1 MLKTII
7 FSIIIAWVFSCVQV
21 FAAEIQ
27 GTSTYYITDI
37 NTKNLAIGFARESA
51 KRDALEQSGVFVT
64 SISESKNGLLQT
76 DVIKSLALGFV
87 ILKTGSEI
95 TSYTE
100 PDTKGEIVLKYS
112 AVFEIDANEVQEN
125 IKKYLE
131 DTAEKES
138 LTQKIIVQQ
147 NLCEELSNK
156 YSELQKKYKA
166 GLVGEEKRKYDLEI
180 QNIQRG
186 LNAVNFAL
194 QASEY
199 KRKGDLVNAGIFND
213 LALAAVPE
221 EDLVKMDQIPWL
233 KVFILNVACQRADIY
248 RELGNFKLSEFIL
261 KGVLNI
267 DPRFASAYLD
277 LSYLYDCRN
286 LEAEAVNAATKAI
299 EIQPDDLSY
308 FARANINFKYGKWKE
323 AIEDYKQIRNRAFN
337 PASGIGF
344 CYLCLKQYKEA
355 IDYFNEAIKIDPKDY
370 TIYRG
375 LGRTYAE
382 IQDFEKAL
390 FFLTKA
396 ISLRNDDYFIY
407 ADRSAIRLQLGQYG
421 EAYTDAT
428 FALKGDPNNE
438 LAKKVQAV
446 AKSKIKM

>member
-64 SISESKNGLLQT
+64 SISESHNGLLQT

-87 ILKTGSEI
+87 KLKTGSEI
-95 TSYTE
+95 ISYTE
-100 PDTKGEIVLKYS
+100 PDTKGEIVLNYS

-131 DTAEKES
+131 DTVEKDS

-156 YSELQKKYKA
+156 YRELQKKYKA
-166 GLVGEEKRKYDLEI
+166 GLMGEEKRKYELEL

-186 LNAVNFAL
+186 LKAVNFAT
-194 QASEY
+194 QALTY
-199 KRKGDLVNAGIFND
+199 KRNSDFVNAGIFYD
-213 LALAAVPE
+213 LAIATVPE

-233 KVFILNVACQRADIY
+233 KEFILNVACERADIY
-248 RELGNFKLSEFIL
+248 RELGNFKLSEVIL

-267 DPRFASAYLD
+267 DSRFILAYRD
-277 LSYLYDCRN
+277 LSYLYMCRN
-286 LEAEAVNAATKAI
+286 LELDAVNVATKAI
-299 EIQPDDLSY
+299 EIQPDNLSF
-308 FARANINFKYGKWKE
+308 FARAQIFFKFGKWKE
-323 AIEDYKQIRNRAFN
+323 ALEDYRQVRNPF
-337 PASGIGF
+337 PIPYSGMG
-344 CYLCLKQYKEA
+344 LCCLFLKQYEDA
-355 IDYFNEAIKIDPKDY
+355 IGYFNKAIEVDANNYIGY
-370 TIYRG
+370 QG

-382 IQDFEKAL
+382 MKDFEKAIVY
-390 FFLTKA
+390 FTKV
-396 ISLRNDDYFIY
+396 ISLNNGAFHAY
-407 ADRSAIRLQLGQYG
+407 AERGVCRLQLGQYF
-421 EAYTDAT
+421 EAYADSVL
-428 FALKGDPNNE
+428 ALKGNPNDE
-438 LAKKVQAV
+438 LAKQVQTIAMP
-446 AKSKIKM
+446 KLK